1 MRHLKLLTH
10 VVEVAR
16 MGSIRKAAEHLN
28 LTPSAMNRRIQD
40 LEAEVGTP
48 LFERRPRGVQIDHR
62 GRDVRALCPQPDRR
76 RRADAVAGRGFAR
89 LAARTGADRL
99 QPGAGAGFPG
109 VAHRAFPEAAS
120 EGDCSICKVMDHDR
134 ALSALAAYDVDL
146 ALIYRPA
153 MWPSLRVIAS
163 IPQRLVVIVRSD
175 HPLAAKKVVRLSE
188 CAEYPAA
195 LPDRTLSGRQILDEV
210 TTRRDLRFNTMA
222 ESNSFEMLRGL
233 VFRCNMISFQIEIGA
248 PSGDLG
254 MGLIGRPVDMRDLPT
269 ADLVLCQLRGRSLSV
284 AAATFAEIL
293 CQEPAEHQAAY
304 QAGFLE
310 RFQAKWTPVRVK
322 KTRQIKNSRVP
333 FRFNRNGA
341 LENHVVRKRSTP
353 SASSAVRRPSTSM

>member
-1 MRHLKLLTH
+1 MRHLKLLAN

-16 MGSIRKAAEHLN
+16 MGSIRKAAERLN

-48 LFERRPRGVQIDHR
+48 LFERRPRGVRLTTAGEMFVRYARSQI
-62 GRDVRALCPQPDRR
+62 AE
-76 RRADAVAGRGFAR
+76 
-89 LAARTGADRL
+89 ADRML
-99 QPGAGAGFPG
+99 SQVEDLRGLRRGPVQIACSQALALDFLPS
-109 VAHRAFPEAAS
+109 HIAAVQKQHPKVLF
-120 EGDCSICKVMDHDR
+120 DLKVMDHDR
-134 ALSALAAYDVDL
+134 ALNALAAYEVDL
-146 ALIYRPA
+146 ALVYRPT

-163 IPQRLVVIVRSD
+163 IPQRLVVITRSD

-210 TTRRDLRFNTMA
+210 TTRRDLRFNMLA

-254 MGLIGRPVDMRDLPT
+254 MGLTGRPVDVRDLPT
-269 ADLVLCQLRGRSLSV
+269 ADLVLCQLRGRSLPV
-284 AAATFAEIL
+284 AAATFAEL
-293 CQEPAEHQAAY
+293 MLKSMQSAKAE
-304 QAGFLE
+304 
-310 RFQAKWTPVRVK
+310 V
-322 KTRQIKNSRVP
+322 
-333 FRFNRNGA
+333 
-341 LENHVVRKRSTP
+341 
-353 SASSAVRRPSTSM
+353 

>member
-1 MRHLKLLTH
+1 MRHLKLLAN

-16 MGSIRKAAEHLN
+16 MGSIRKAAERLN

-48 LFERRPRGVQIDHR
+48 LFERRPRGVRLTTAGEMFVRYARSQI
-62 GRDVRALCPQPDRR
+62 AE
-76 RRADAVAGRGFAR
+76 
-89 LAARTGADRL
+89 ADRML
-99 QPGAGAGFPG
+99 SQVEDLRGLRRGPVQIACSQALALDFLPSHI
-109 VAHRAFPEAAS
+109 AAFQKQHPKVLF
-120 EGDCSICKVMDHDR
+120 DLKVMDHDR
-134 ALSALAAYDVDL
+134 ALNALAAYEVDL
-146 ALIYRPA
+146 ALVYRPT

-163 IPQRLVVIVRSD
+163 IPQRLVVITRSD

-210 TTRRDLRFNTMA
+210 TTRRDLRFNMLA

-254 MGLIGRPVDMRDLPT
+254 MGLTGRPVDVRDLPT
-269 ADLVLCQLRGRSLSV
+269 ADLVLCQLRGRSLPV
-284 AAATFAEIL
+284 AAATFAEL
-293 CQEPAEHQAAY
+293 MLKSMQS
-304 QAGFLE
+304 
-310 RFQAKWTPVRVK
+310 AKV
-322 KTRQIKNSRVP
+322 
-333 FRFNRNGA
+333 
-341 LENHVVRKRSTP
+341 
-353 SASSAVRRPSTSM
+353 SA

>member
-48 LFERRPRGVQIDHR
+48 LFERRPRGVKLTTAGEMFVRYARSQI
-62 GRDVRALCPQPDRR
+62 
-76 RRADAVAGRGFAR
+76 ADAERMKSHVEDLRGLRRGPVLIACSQA
-89 LAARTGADRL
+89 LAFDFLAS
-99 QPGAGAGFPG
+99 QIAGFQKLHPK
-109 VAHRAFPEAAS
+109 VIF
-120 EGDCSICKVMDHDR
+120 DLKVMDHDR
-134 ALSALAAYDVDL
+134 ALTALAAYDVDL
-146 ALIYRPA
+146 ALIFRPA
-153 MWPSLRVIAS
+153 MWPTLRVIARV
-163 IPQRLVVIVRSD
+163 PQRLVAIVRAD
-175 HPLAAKKVVRLSE
+175 HPLARKKTVRLSE

-210 TTRRDLRFNTMA
+210 TTRRDLHLNMQA

-254 MGLIGRPVDMRDLPT
+254 MGLVGCPIDARDVPT
-269 ADLVLCQLRGRSLSV
+269 ADLVLCQLRGRGLSV
-284 AAATFAEIL
+284 AAATFAEVLGKAMQGI
-293 CQEPAEHQAAY
+293 
-304 QAGFLE
+304 
-310 RFQAKWTPVRVK
+310 
-322 KTRQIKNSRVP
+322 
-333 FRFNRNGA
+333 
-341 LENHVVRKRSTP
+341 
-353 SASSAVRRPSTSM
+353 

>member
-40 LEAEVGTP
+40 LETEVGTP
-48 LFERRPRGVQIDHR
+48 LFERRPRGVKLTTAGEMFVRYARSQI
-62 GRDVRALCPQPDRR
+62 
-76 RRADAVAGRGFAR
+76 ADAGRMKSHVEDLRGLRRGPVLIACSQA
-89 LAARTGADRL
+89 LALDFLALRIANFQKEHPKVTFDL
-99 QPGAGAGFPG
+99 
-109 VAHRAFPEAAS
+109 
-120 EGDCSICKVMDHDR
+120 KVMDHDR
-134 ALSALAAYDVDL
+134 ALAALAAYDVDL

-153 MWPSLRVIAS
+153 MWPTLRVIAS
-163 IPQRLVVIVRSD
+163 VPQRLVAIVRAD
-175 HPLAAKKVVRLSE
+175 HPFAGRKSVRLSE

-210 TTRRDLRFNTMA
+210 TTRRELRFNVLA

-254 MGLIGRPVDMRDLPT
+254 MGVVGCPVDTRDVPA
-269 ADLVLCQLRGRSLSV
+269 ADLVLCQLRGRGLSV

-293 CQEPAEHQAAY
+293 
-304 QAGFLE
+304 
-310 RFQAKWTPVRVK
+310 AKSLQNIKPRVK
-322 KTRQIKNSRVP
+322 QV
-333 FRFNRNGA
+333 
-341 LENHVVRKRSTP
+341 
-353 SASSAVRRPSTSM
+353 

>member
-1 MRHLKLLTH
+1 MRHLKLLAN

-16 MGSIRKAAEHLN
+16 MGSIRKAAERLN

-48 LFERRPRGVQIDHR
+48 LFERRPRGVRLTTAGEMFVRYARSQI
-62 GRDVRALCPQPDRR
+62 AE
-76 RRADAVAGRGFAR
+76 
-89 LAARTGADRL
+89 ADRML
-99 QPGAGAGFPG
+99 SQVEDLRGLRRGPVQIACSQALALDFLPSRI
-109 VAHRAFPEAAS
+109 AAFQKQHPKVLF
-120 EGDCSICKVMDHDR
+120 DLKVMDHDR
-134 ALSALAAYDVDL
+134 ALNALAAYEVDL
-146 ALIYRPA
+146 ALVYRPT

-210 TTRRDLRFNTMA
+210 TTRRDLRFNMLA

-254 MGLIGRPVDMRDLPT
+254 MGLTGRPVDVRDLPT
-269 ADLVLCQLRGRSLSV
+269 ADLVLCQLRGRSLPI
-284 AAATFAEIL
+284 AAATFAEL
-293 CQEPAEHQAAY
+293 MLKSMQSAK
-304 QAGFLE
+304 AG
-310 RFQAKWTPVRVK
+310 V
-322 KTRQIKNSRVP
+322 
-333 FRFNRNGA
+333 
-341 LENHVVRKRSTP
+341 
-353 SASSAVRRPSTSM
+353 